1 MKNFQDT
8 FQNAFQNTY
17 DNIRFNKQI
26 ASLESVSFSEA
37 HLRNDSKDSIAIFK
51 SEANQISIPSS
62 NIQLQYELQNLIRPI
77 FGKEGINQS
86 DIGTHPNFIALE
98 GINDQAIKHY
108 ICTIFIDL
116 KSSTRLAL
124 LYDLENV
131 FILKNAFIKTCIDT
145 VRAFDG
151 HVHRLMGDAVMGF
164 FGGSSIKKE
173 NAIIDAINCA
183 TTLHILFKNAI
194 IPWMD
199 KQGYDSVG
207 IGFRVGLDF
216 GDDNHILWA
225 NYGYDSVSEVTA
237 TGLQVDMASKLQGHA
252 RKNQVMLGQTLLDYI
267 DWPEEYSSKK
277 TEKNGNLLKEIIYVE
292 PNITDKYGS
301 PINYKM
307 RMLNFDKLI
316 NLSPLVSNFK
326 YEHKVSENIRHEAIK
341 YTSYVIHDGK
351 DEEYISMSKFLQKR
365 LSLKFT
371 ITVRTHGMRYNYP
384 LKVYFTKTN
393 HGKEAGKEAREFEP
407 VIRQINQNSSYGNNP
422 AISIAKVDLDES
434 TQYRGLHT
442 MKAEVIDSSGLTI
455 FKDWIGV
462 LID

>member
-1 MKNFQDT
+1 MKKFQDT
-8 FQNAFQNTY
+8 FQDTFQKTY
-17 DNIRFNKQI
+17 DSIKVNRRGATFDC
-26 ASLESVSFSEA
+26 ASLSESLE
-37 HLRNDSKDSIAIFK
+37 HNDSKYSIAILK
-51 SEANQISIPSS
+51 SEASQISIPSS
-62 NIQLQYELQNLIRPI
+62 NIQSQYELQNHIRPI
-77 FGKEGINQS
+77 FGKEGLNQS
-86 DIGTHPNFIALE
+86 EIGTHPDFIELE
-98 GINDQAIKHY
+98 GISDQAIKHY
-108 ICTIFIDL
+108 TCTIFIDL

-124 LYDLENV
+124 IYDLEDV
-131 FILKNAFIKTCIDT
+131 FRLKNAFIKTCIDT

-173 NAIIDAINCA
+173 DAIIDAINCA
-183 TTLHILFKNAI
+183 TTLHILFKSAI

-199 KQGYDSVG
+199 KQDYDSTG

-216 GDDNHILWA
+216 GDDNHVLWA

-277 TEKNGNLLKEIIYVE
+277 TEKYGSLLKEIIYVE
-292 PNITDKYGS
+292 PNITDKYGT

-307 RMLNFDKLI
+307 RMLNFNKLL
-316 NLSPLVSNFK
+316 NLSPLVSNFQ
-326 YEHKVSENIRHEAIK
+326 YEQKIAENIKHDGIK
-341 YTSYVIHDGK
+341 YKSYVIHNGK
-351 DEEYISMSKFLQKR
+351 EEEYISMSKFLQKR

-371 ITVRTHGMRYNYP
+371 INVRTHGMRYNYP
-384 LKVYFTKTN
+384 LNIQFTKTN
-393 HGKEAGKEAREFEP
+393 YGKDAGKEAREFNP
-407 VIRQINQNSSYGNNP
+407 VIRWIHQNNYSGNHP
-422 AISIAKVDLDES
+422 AISTAKVDLNEA

-442 MKAEVIDSSGLTI
+442 MKAEVIDSTGVTI

-462 LID
+462 LIV